1 MPETEDESLLS
12 AYSAPSGIEQPSFG
26 WLVRR
31 TRVCWRLTG
40 LFWQEAFQYR
50 GESFVWFLFDVI
62 PPLVMVILWRAAYLD
77 TTKIGSYTSSQMM
90 LYYVG
95 LTAFQTLLTS
105 HPEWEISQEIRMGE
119 FSKHLLRPLQFNTFY
134 AMGEIAWKGLRLLF
148 LTPVLVVAF
157 LWLGPGILAAVSLK
171 ATTALALLLSL
182 VLSYL
187 LAYFL
192 KVCLGLTA
200 FWVLESYGIIIV
212 FEFLRTFFAGVII
225 PLDLMP
231 PSVKVISDFLPF
243 RYFYFFPLGILQGK
257 LGGNE
262 VALGLLAQATWC
274 LVAYLLMKTMFRLGV
289 RQYGAVGG

>member
-1 MPETEDESLLS
+1 MC
-12 AYSAPSGIEQPSFG
+12 
-26 WLVRR
+26 WKLV
-31 TRVCWRLTG
+31 T

-50 GESFVWFLFDVI
+50 GESFIWFLFDVI

-77 TTKIGSYTSSQMM
+77 TARIGSYTSSQMM

-105 HPEWEISQEIRMGE
+105 HPEWEISQEIRMGD
-119 FSKHLLRPLQFNTFY
+119 FSKHLLRPLPFNTY
-134 AMGEIAWKGLRLLF
+134 HATGEIAWKGLRLLF
-148 LTPVLVVAF
+148 LTPVLVTA
-157 LWLGPGILAAVSLK
+157 LIWLGPGLLAAVSLS
-171 ATTALALLLSL
+171 ATTAPALLLSL

-187 LAYFL
+187 LAYLL

-231 PSVKVISDFLPF
+231 PSIKAISDFLPF
-243 RYFYFFPLGILQGK
+243 RYLYFFPLGIVQGK
-257 LGGNE
+257 LSGSE
-262 VALGLLAQATWC
+262 TAAGLLAQALWC
-274 LVAYLLMKTMFRLGV
+274 LLAYLLMKTMFRLGV
-289 RQYGAVGG
+289 RRYGAVGG